1 MIRYDT
7 LLQSATDIFTKCEC
21 YFTTKCNKSLL
32 QNASDFLLQNATIL
46 LPNVTVIIKW
56 EVFYSA

>member
-32 QNASDFLLQNATIL
+32 QNASVFLLQNATIL
-46 LPNVTVIIKW
+46 LPNVTVIIKC